1 MRVKLCAQCPYT
13 PRDLA
18 DRYDP
23 KAALRLCAT
32 CDIEYDPR
40 KTLRRRT
47 CQTRTTNTTGKT
59 RTTEP
64 LAALFATGSSASFAI
79 IAAAPP
85 SVQGGASNISRP
97 AGRATAVGCGDFE
110 LPEDRS

>member
-18 DRYDP
+18 DRYDSE
-23 KAALRLCAT
+23 AALYLCAT
-32 CDIEYDPR
+32 CDTEYDLR
-40 KTLRRRT
+40 KILRRQT
-47 CQTRTTNTTGKT
+47 CQTRTINATAKT

-64 LAALFATGSSASFAI
+64 LAALFARGSSASFAI
-79 IAAAPP
+79 TAAAPP
-85 SVQGGASNISRP
+85 SVQEGASSISRP

-110 LPEDRS
+110 LP